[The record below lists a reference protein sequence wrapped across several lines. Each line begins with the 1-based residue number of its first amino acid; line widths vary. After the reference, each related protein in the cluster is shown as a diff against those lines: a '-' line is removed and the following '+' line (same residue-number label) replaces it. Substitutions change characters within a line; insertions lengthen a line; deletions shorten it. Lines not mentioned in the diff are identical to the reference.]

1 MNSGFRTPE
10 QAHVVG
16 DNAAHPIEPRW
27 RTLAALLL
35 LAGSSPQRV
44 RPRRR
49 HICTVKVRVRVS
61 QGPVAESNCVVAR
74 RGGEQLEANWRSA
87 G

>member
-1 MNSGFRTPE
+1 MNSSFRTHE
-10 QAHVVG
+10 QAHLVS
-16 DNAAHPIEPRW
+16 DNATHPIEPRW
-27 RTLAALLL
+27 CTLAALLL
-35 LAGSSPQRV
+35 LAGKSPQRV